1 MKKIFFYLF
10 LFHLIISAQQSAN
23 KFTAA
28 VNFYNDHNF
37 SAAFQLFKEIISNN
51 VFDEEKLSSAKFYAA
66 DCLLNLDQYD
76 GAAAELEAFIDQY
89 KFSNFREAALY
100 KLGTIYYIKG
110 EYRKARERLL
120 SLLNEFPHGEFTGSS
135 YYWIAESYFS
145 ENKFLEAEE
154 NFRESIALKRTNKF
168 IAHSLYSLAQVYEKT
183 NDYTSAVANY
193 DELLAFYKDDPLAP
207 KSQMRIGIC
216 YFNLKEYD
224 NAILE
229 LTDPLIKKL
238 QEQELTGAKFFLANS
253 FARLK
258 QYKEAAQVYNEL
270 LQQVKDESYL
280 NKINY
285 SLAWIYFQQNN
296 YEEAYKIFHRL
307 SENAADSLKAESLF
321 WSGESKRYLGD
332 AKTSNEI
339 FKEFVTKYPE
349 HKLVSRAQLGI
360 GSVYFNQSN
369 AGDAQKALLNAT
381 ISNDKLTRGR
391 AYTLLGEMRLDYGF
405 DKPEQQ
411 SGGKNFEDA
420 KKYFSEAIKL
430 TTEQPELNNRATLGL
445 AVAEYYLN
453 NYDASVLHLENLK
466 TRAKNF
472 ESNKVSFYLAES
484 YFVKGKYS
492 SALKYYNSISETSDD
507 ITKQVVLGKAYTYFN
522 MKDFPNAISFFNE
535 FLSKYKTDRN
545 INDVKLRLADSYF
558 GTKNFEKASAIYRDL
573 FSKEK
578 TFLNNDLAYYQYC
591 QSLFKA
597 GKGKEAIEAFENLQ
611 EKFPGSKFADQSQ
624 YIIGWINFQQNNF
637 NGAIANYEK
646 LLKKYTQ
653 SALRPIA
660 FYSIGDSYFNL
671 GQYDSAIVFYSK
683 ILDEFSNTQYIFD
696 AVNGIQYAYVAKEE
710 PENAISFIDKFIAA
724 NPNSKYS
731 DQIFFKKGDLYYSIE
746 KYDAAIKTYKE
757 FISKYPGSTLVSN
770 AYYWIGKSA
779 ANLKDE
785 TEAINNFTLAKQS
798 APKSEIGISSTI
810 ELAKIYSDKK
820 QFASAVAVLK
830 EASDAVPTSN
840 RVPELLYLQGINQ
853 AKDNKIADASSTFDQ
868 IVSYYEGSIFA
879 SKAKVELGKIEL
891 QKNNF
896 EAAQALLKE
905 VGEKRVDDIGAQA
918 QYYYGVSLF
927 NQNKIEE
934 AITAFVRV
942 RSVFST
948 YDEWY
953 SKSLL
958 KLGDC
963 YVKLKDKQQAREM
976 YRAVLNR
983 HQTGEFAQEAKKKL
997 RQL

>member
-1 MKKIFFYLF
+1 FFCLL
-10 LFHLIISAQQSAN
+10 LFHLTLSALQHAD
-23 KFTAA
+23 KFTTA
-28 VNFYNDHNF
+28 VNFYNNRNF

-51 VFDEEKLSSAKFYAA
+51 ILEEDKLASAKFYAA
-66 DCLLNLDQYD
+66 DCLLNFGQYD
-76 GAAAELEAFIDQY
+76 GAAAELEAFIGQY
-89 KFSNFREAALY
+89 KFSNYREAALY
-100 KLGTIYYIKG
+100 KLGTIYYIKE
-110 EYRKARERLL
+110 EYRKTRERLL
-120 SLLNEFPHGEFTGSS
+120 SLLNEFPYSEFIGSS

-154 NFRESIALKRTNKF
+154 SFREALAQKQTNKF
-168 IAHSLYSLAQVYEKT
+168 IANSLYSLAQLYEKT
-183 NDYTSAVANY
+183 KDYSSAVANY
-193 DELLAFYKDDPLAP
+193 DELLAFYKDNPLAP

-238 QEQELTGAKFFLANS
+238 PEKELVGAKFFLANS

-258 QYKEAAQVYNEL
+258 QYKDAEQVYSEL
-270 LQQVKDESYL
+270 LKQVQDESYL

-285 SLAWIYFQQNN
+285 SLAWVYFQQNN
-296 YEEAYKIFHRL
+296 YGDAYNIFRRL
-307 SENAADSLKAESLF
+307 SENATDSLRAESLF
-321 WSGESKRYLGD
+321 WSGECKRYLGD

-339 FKEFVTKYPE
+339 FNEFVTKYPA
-349 HKLVSRAQLGI
+349 HKLASRAQLGI
-360 GSVYFNQSN
+360 GSIYFNQSN
-369 AGDAQKALLNAT
+369 SGYAENALLNAA
-381 ISNDKLTRGR
+381 ISNDKQTRGR
-391 AYTLLGEMRLDYGF
+391 AYTLLGEMRLEHGS
-405 DKPEQQ
+405 DKPGQQ
-411 SGGKNFEDA
+411 NGGENLEDA

-430 TTEQPELNNRATLGL
+430 TTDQPELYNRATLGL

-472 ESNKVSFYLAES
+472 ESNKVNFYLAES

-492 SALKYYNSISETSDD
+492 SALKYYNLIITPSDV
-507 ITKQVVLGKAYTYFN
+507 IAKQVILGKAYTYFN

-535 FLSKYKTDRN
+535 FLSKYKNDQS
-545 INDVKLRLADSYF
+545 ISDVKLRLADSYF

-578 TFLNNDLAYYQYC
+578 NVLNNDLAYYQYC

-597 GKGKEAIEAFENLQ
+597 GKREEAIEAFENLQ
-611 EKFPGSKFADQSQ
+611 GKFQGSKFADQSQ
-624 YIIGWINFQQNNF
+624 YVIGWIYFQQNNF
-637 NGAIANYEK
+637 SSAIANYQTLLEK
-646 LLKKYTQ
+646 YPRT
-653 SALRPIA
+653 ALRPIA
-660 FYSIGDSYFNL
+660 LYSIGDSYFNL
-671 GQYDSAIVFYSK
+671 GQYDSSIVFYSK
-683 ILDEFSNTQYIFD
+683 ILDEFPNTQYIFD
-696 AVNGIQYAYVAKEE
+696 AVNGIQYAYVAKEQ
-710 PENAISFIDKFIAA
+710 PEKAISFIDQFIAA
-724 NPNSKYS
+724 NPNSKYN

-757 FISKYPGSTLVSN
+757 FISKYPGSALVSN
-770 AYYWIGKSA
+770 AYFWIGKSA

-785 TEAINNFTLAKQS
+785 TEAVNNFTSAKQR

-830 EASDAVPTSN
+830 ETSDAVPTSN
-840 RVPELLYLQGINQ
+840 RVPELLYLQGINLT
-853 AKDNKIADASSTFDQ
+853 KENKIEDASSTFDQ
-868 IVSYYEGSIFA
+868 IIGYYEGSIFA
-879 SKAKVELGKIEL
+879 SKAKVELGIIEL

-896 EAAQALLKE
+896 EAAQQLLKE

-934 AITAFVRV
+934 AITALVRV
-942 RSVFST
+942 RSVFSA

-963 YVKLKDKQQAREM
+963 YLKLKDKQQAREM

-983 HQTGEFAQEAKKKL
+983 HQSGEFAQEAKKKL